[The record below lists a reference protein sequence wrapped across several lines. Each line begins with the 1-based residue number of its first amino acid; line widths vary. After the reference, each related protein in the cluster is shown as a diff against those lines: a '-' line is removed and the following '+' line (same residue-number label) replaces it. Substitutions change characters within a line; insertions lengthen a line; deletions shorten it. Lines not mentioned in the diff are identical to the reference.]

1 DKLYRVSGQENRQQW
16 QQRLWA
22 ASLRYLLTLDDA
34 EITPA
39 AYLQALAR
47 DVSDETD
54 VQITLRAW
62 HEALTRD
69 KTAAAI
75 RLLLQAVI
83 EPLAESLHIGME
95 NPLTETGVN
104 PPLPVEQAAAIDWD
118 ALLNRT
124 ESTGVTEEI
133 YIDNAGQVLAAP
145 YLPRLFSML
154 KLVEEGAFVDRQAA
168 ERAVHLLQFMVNEQT
183 QSPEYQLTLNK
194 ILCGVSTGIPI
205 CREIA
210 ISAQEQETI
219 EGLIRGM
226 IQNWKTIGN
235 TSISGLRETFLR
247 RNGKL
252 QLKEDGMWYLT
263 VEPGVFDMLLDSLP
277 WSFSVIKHS
286 WMERA
291 VHVTWR

>member
-1 DKLYRVSGQENRQQW
+1 PRV
-16 QQRLWA
+16 
-22 ASLRYLLTLDDA
+22 
-34 EITPA
+34 
-39 AYLQALAR
+39 
-47 DVSDETD
+47 
-54 VQITLRAW
+54 
-62 HEALTRD
+62 
-69 KTAAAI
+69 K
-75 RLLLQAVI
+75 
-83 EPLAESLHIGME
+83 
-95 NPLTETGVN
+95 TGVN
-104 PPLPVEQAAAIDWD
+104 SPLPLEQAAVIDWD

-124 ESTGVTEEI
+124 ESAGVTEEI

-183 QSPEYQLTLNK
+183 QSPEFQLILNK

-205 CREIA
+205 CREID

-226 IQNWKTIGN
+226 IQNWTTIGN

-247 RNGKL
+247 RKGKL

-291 VHVTWR
+291 VHVAWR